1 MSACRVLAVALLL
14 AGAATAAAAGQPAA
28 RKSDHDS
35 LLFSSTA
42 LAQIEAARRG
52 EGRLP
57 QPDGT
62 AASAA
67 RAPAA
72 MPATIHLSAIVYHAP
87 DDWRIWLNGQ
97 SFTPAATPGALEI
110 LAVTADTVRLAW
122 RGAPARRFELQP
134 NQSYLAASGRVVEG
148 RVALRGARR

>member
-52 EGRLP
+52 EGLPP

-72 MPATIHLSAIVYHAP
+72 IHLSAIVYHAP

-110 LAVTADTVRLAW
+110 LALTADTVWLAW